1 MHEKKAKKA
10 LRKYFY
16 AVKVLQN
23 NLNFDQNVA

>member
-16 AVKVLQN
+16 VKVLQN
-23 NLNFDQNVA
+23 NLNFDQYVA